1 MNTPVSQSQL
11 WLNMLPDNVNS
22 SDQPIY
28 VTIDTGNKIQTLD
41 SGSIMISPV
50 VLPNSGN
57 TVLPTVIVK
66 DLSNV
71 QVIIDLIQLFN

>member
-11 WLNMLPDNVNS
+11 WLNMLPDHVNN

-41 SGSIMISPV
+41 SGSIMVSPII
-50 VLPNSGN
+50 LPNSEN

-66 DLSNV
+66 DLSYR
-71 QVIIDLIQLFN
+71 QVI